1 MNRSLL
7 ACAAL
12 ALGAGSANAAFF
24 SFASDSADHAWTYTG
39 NGATISNGTNGNA
52 DPLTLMIDDE
62 NGLASPL
69 VVSVSFSAQY
79 TLTFVGS
86 VNLPGGAIGYNY
98 AASGQFVFND
108 IASGTALLTTNFS
121 NALFSAR
128 GDQSRWF
135 TTAGLQVD
143 DSGGATVSMI
153 WGGAA
158 LPQYG
163 LAPGSLNG
171 SPRGFAFG
179 LSVINTSGS
188 IPYNGTG
195 PGVAINANTKL
206 PTQQW
211 FSESSYSANGRV
223 PTPGTLAL
231 LGLGGLAMR
240 RRRR

>member
-12 ALGAGSANAAFF
+12 VVAAGSANAAFF
-24 SFASDSADHAWTYTG
+24 SFAADTSDHAWVYTG
-39 NGATISNGTNGNA
+39 SGANIQNGTNGNA
-52 DPLTLMIDDE
+52 DPLTLTIDDD

-69 VVSVSFSAQY
+69 VVSVNFSAQY

-86 VNLPGGAIGYNY
+86 VNLPGGAISYNY
-98 AASGQFVFND
+98 AASGQFVFSD
-108 IASGTALLTTNFS
+108 IATGTALLTTNFS
-121 NALFSAR
+121 NALFTAR

-143 DSGGATVSMI
+143 DSGGSTVSMV

-171 SPRGFAFG
+171 SPRGFNFG
-179 LSVINTSGS
+179 LTVINTSGS

-206 PTQQW
+206 PSQTW
-211 FSESSYSANGRV
+211 FSEASFSGSARV

-231 LGLGGLAMR
+231 LGLGGLALR